1 VFFVSAFSTTM
12 QRLRALLAPSGH
24 PSVLFLLLYNIRP
37 RVQILAERIEHK
49 IRKKVRRL
57 GRNAMVDVLFFMG
70 KFAFGQNEGAVFQGR
85 MGRVA
90 AKVDC
95 LTARLG

>member
-24 PSVLFLLLYNIRP
+24 PSVLFLLYNIRP
-37 RVQILAERIEHK
+37 RVRILAERTEHK
-49 IRKKVRRL
+49 ISKKVRRL

-70 KFAFGQNEGAVFQGR
+70 KFAFGQNEGAVFRGR

-95 LTARLG
+95 LAAWLG